1 MQFVKMQG
9 AGNDFVLVEAT
20 GDERD
25 WPRLAMAICDRHYGI
40 GADGLLLVMPSRLAD
55 VRMRVLNP
63 DGSEAEMCGNGVR
76 CLAKY
81 AVEKG
86 LAKPSDGRFAIE
98 TAAGVV
104 SVEVSGEG
112 GKVDEV
118 RVGMGVPR
126 LAPEEIPVLSDGQAP
141 LVNLPLEVDRG
152 STREIIPVTCVSMGN
167 PHAVQLVNSPVA
179 GYPLEDIG
187 PRVATHPLFPRGV
200 NFEVARVIDRKHVEA
215 RVWERGAGLTLA
227 CGSGAC
233 ALMVAARLQ
242 GLVDDVVDITLP
254 GGTLR
259 LEWDGKGI
267 VYLTGPAA
275 TVFSGEWLL
284 ESE

>member
-40 GADGLLLVMPSRLAD
+40 GADGLLLVMPSRSAA

-86 LAKPSDGRFAIE
+86 LAKPADGRFAIE
-98 TAAGVV
+98 TTAGVV
-104 SVEVSGEG
+104 SVEVSGKG
-112 GKVDEV
+112 GRIDKV

-126 LAPEEIPVLSDGQAP
+126 LAPEEIP
-141 LVNLPLEVDRG
+141 
-152 STREIIPVTCVSMGN
+152 C
-167 PHAVQLVNSPVA
+167 
-179 GYPLEDIG
+179 
-187 PRVATHPLFPRGV
+187 FPTPSR
-200 NFEVARVIDRKHVEA
+200 R
-215 RVWERGAGLTLA
+215 
-227 CGSGAC
+227 S
-233 ALMVAARLQ
+233 
-242 GLVDDVVDITLP
+242 
-254 GGTLR
+254 
-259 LEWDGKGI
+259 
-267 VYLTGPAA
+267 
-275 TVFSGEWLL
+275 
-284 ESE
+284 